1 MVDHADFYLAIF
13 RSDRWMRR
21 HMDVEGHWPEPGKAA
36 IDPSDVSVDR
46 AEIHSRRMEFQCVL
60 SEPAASNSRSRLEDA
75 FHLEADVPLGVL
87 PPSHNGSEETLVH

>member
-1 MVDHADFYLAIF
+1 MLVLTRRIGEEIVIGDNI
-13 RSDRWMRR
+13 RVKIVSVKGDRIR
-21 HMDVEGHWPEPGKAA
+21 VG
-36 IDPSDVSVDR
+36 IDAPSDVSVDR
-46 AEIHSRRMEFQCVL
+46 AEIHSRRMEVQCVL

>member
-1 MVDHADFYLAIF
+1 MLVLTRRIGEEIVIGDNI
-13 RSDRWMRR
+13 RVKIVSVKGDRIR
-21 HMDVEGHWPEPGKAA
+21 VG
-36 IDPSDVSVDR
+36 IDAPSDVSVDR